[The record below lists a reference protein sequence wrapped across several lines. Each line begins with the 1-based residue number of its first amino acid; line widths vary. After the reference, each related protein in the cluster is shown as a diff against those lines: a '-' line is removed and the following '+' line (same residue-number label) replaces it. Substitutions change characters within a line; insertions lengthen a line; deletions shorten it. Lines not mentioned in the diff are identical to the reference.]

1 MKLGREVSR
10 AELQSETALR
20 IKAVVV
26 IHPATHDTLSPVP
39 YSPTSHVLD
48 THVMGLDQHLV
59 STCIFAELPRVA
71 LH

>member
-26 IHPATHDTLSPVP
+26 TTHDTLSPVP
-39 YSPTSHVLD
+39 YSPTSHVLI
-48 THVMGLDQHLV
+48 THVMVLDQHL
-59 STCIFAELPRVA
+59 AELPRVA